1 MNKTMMSITLAVMIS
16 SSAMAEDYDNTAVKL
31 TAETDAYNMS
41 IKAPETGATEFSA
54 TAGVGVVDVT
64 GTWSRDGDVDNYT
77 LGVGKEVTVNTTPL
91 YAGAD
96 AELTFGDSYNSDTRT
111 VALTP
116 YVGVSTTVDKLTP
129 FAEVGYA
136 WQSTTKD
143 VLDLNANSSYVKVG
157 ASYAFDPKVSLDVS
171 VKETRDTDF
180 ANPGDRQAEV
190 GVVVK
195 F

>member
-1 MNKTMMSITLAVMIS
+1 MKKTMTTIALAAMIS
-16 SSAMAEDYDNTAVKL
+16 TSAMAEDYDNTAVKL
-31 TAETDAYNMS
+31 TAETDAYSVS
-41 IKAPETGATEFSA
+41 IKSPETGATEFSA
-54 TAGVGVVDVT
+54 TAGVGVVDLT
-64 GTWSRDGDVDNYT
+64 GTWSRNGDVDNYT
-77 LGVGKEVTVNTTPL
+77 LGVGKKIDVDTTPL

-143 VLDLNANSSYVKVG
+143 VLDLNSNSSYVKVG
-157 ASYAFDPKVSLDVS
+157 ASYAIDPKVSLGVS
-171 VKETRDTDF
+171 VKESRDTDF
-180 ANPGDRQAEV
+180 KNPGDRQAEV
-190 GVVVK
+190 GLTVK